1 MYSASRQ
8 VMWHLCDTLCEKC
21 GKVPLQLFK
30 VISVYKQYCIVSDA
44 IDLWGMWSPA
54 PFRKQYNGLVKRQ
67 LQIRVMEVFLNF
79 WRSSVPL
86 SAPLASL
93 IVLLINTHVTQTL
106 CAKNSPKTGP
116 SIAQLLNPGTLYT
129 ALSLLILQS
138 DSQRVAG

>member
-54 PFRKQYNGLVKRQ
+54 PFRKQNNGLVKRQ

-86 SAPLASL
+86 SAPSRH
-93 IVLLINTHVTQTL
+93 LLF
-106 CAKNSPKTGP
+106 
-116 SIAQLLNPGTLYT
+116 Y
-129 ALSLLILQS
+129 
-138 DSQRVAG
+138 